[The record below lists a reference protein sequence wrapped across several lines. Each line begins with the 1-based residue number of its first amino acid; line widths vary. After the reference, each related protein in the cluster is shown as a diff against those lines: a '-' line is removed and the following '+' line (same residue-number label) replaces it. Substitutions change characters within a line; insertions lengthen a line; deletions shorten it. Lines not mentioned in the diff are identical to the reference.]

1 MLIGMIFCNHLRDV
15 PWEHIFKLGVSEAAA
30 EFCKWI
36 QVEIDVYIP
45 HHEYQVNHRS
55 SPWFFAADVAAIA
68 HGNHLDSIHQR
79 NISAVFENKLIRNF
93 SRLLIVTK
101 GFLNLTNILMLIK
114 HVSAPIP
121 RNIVRAI
128 LANC

>member
-68 HGNHLDSIHQR
+68 HGNHLIFLNKGKSVIPPLLDGLQVLSSGSYNAKLFTEIF
-79 NISAVFENKLIRNF
+79 FENC
-93 SRLLIVTK
+93 
-101 GFLNLTNILMLIK
+101 NLDE
-114 HVSAPIP
+114 
-121 RNIVRAI
+121 
-128 LANC
+128 